1 MHPARKIEALI
12 GAGMTQLTISA
23 ATGIDQSKISRIASG
38 AIKNPRWDDAEALNV
53 LYAQTINKQPVE
65 PA

>member
-1 MHPARKIEALI
+1 
-12 GAGMTQLTISA
+12 MTQLTISA